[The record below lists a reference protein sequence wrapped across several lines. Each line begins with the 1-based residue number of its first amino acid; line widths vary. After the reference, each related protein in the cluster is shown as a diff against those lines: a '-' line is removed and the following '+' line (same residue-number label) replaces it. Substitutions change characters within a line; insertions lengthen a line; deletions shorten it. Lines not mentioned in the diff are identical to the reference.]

1 MYLWNSS
8 DMRTFDK
15 NQFLCELQIM
25 IMNKE
30 IILYEQKWN
39 NGVFCFQLM
48 HLGQQ
53 PGSPISPQNTTAKLH
68 WTSWWLSLSR
78 SLVVTEI
85 V

>member
-30 IILYEQKWN
+30 IILYEQK
-39 NGVFCFQLM
+39 
-48 HLGQQ
+48 
-53 PGSPISPQNTTAKLH
+53 
-68 WTSWWLSLSR
+68 
-78 SLVVTEI
+78 
-85 V
+85 